1 MTNDKEK
8 LRELLDIQKPFDVFK
23 NLKSD
28 LEKLGSQINNLNK
41 TKISSKVLNGLSLKN
56 GNLPRGNIFE
66 YTGSRL
72 SQSLSNVHAKELS
85 VQLIKNPQDSMSRI
99 ELVEMFLKEADESSL
114 LVSRDA
120 FLFGMQEVESP
131 IISTQKI
138 NLALITQKIYLKKL
152 GNFLIEDL
160 LETEKKIKGGGNVD
174 STLEKQHKKVQCEV
188 NFINKCANLLKNIP
202 INLKYELNLNKSKAE
217 THVPYGDLKYGFE
230 PMLRCLVFL
239 PLAEKNLNLMFAILQ
254 RSESTNPMV
263 GYHKSKMYEVISQI
277 NLVIGMVGKNHE
289 AKKKGLDNLNRAL
302 QSIVGSVKM
311 IGDIPKK
318 PIEKA
323 VVNRFSHLCYTIY
336 GIYNSLGIEIP
347 NSHFVRIK
355 KAVSLLESLARDPKY
370 NKIQSKLIYLLS
382 EK

>member
-72 SQSLSNVHAKELS
+72 SQSLTNVHAKELS
-85 VQLIKNPQDSMSRI
+85 VQLLKNPQDSMSRI

-160 LETEKKIKGGGNVD
+160 LETENKIKGGGNVD

-239 PLAEKNLNLMFAILQ
+239 PLAEKNLNLMFEILQ
-254 RSESTNPMV
+254 RSESKNPMV
-263 GYHKSKMYEVISQI
+263 GYHKSKMHEVISQI